1 MRGIIISIRA
11 VFLLLGAALY
21 SGFFARARGQA
32 ARVGAA
38 AHCPD
43 QPPSPT
49 SPTTPTP
56 QPPTQPPGY
65 IIRSIPTTT
74 TDRVLCKVLAHNA
87 VHAAFAGF
95 TGVAAGLVNTHY
107 VYMPASVVT
116 TAARRVDPRG
126 KQWNR
131 LRATIGQPNFA

>member
-1 MRGIIISIRA
+1 MLVLRVIWVYSLACAAGPRA
-11 VFLLLGAALY
+11 LRLC
-21 SGFFARARGQA
+21 S
-32 ARVGAA
+32 
-38 AHCPD
+38 PD
-43 QPPSPT
+43 PPNS
-49 SPTTPTP
+49 
-56 QPPTQPPGY
+56 PPTHPHHPPTRPGY

-95 TGVAAGLVNTHY
+95 TGVSAGLVNTHY